1 MTGFSLLQLVG
12 GLLSGPLFDSIGA
25 RSGLIVSFT
34 ASALSYGIAAV
45 AASLPVLFLSRVP
58 TLLQHAA
65 LASRIAVSSY
75 ATDASSKASLLG
87 LLGLSASVG
96 AIVGPGLGGF
106 LSTRFS
112 TRVALL
118 AAMALSAASLLAVL
132 TLMARPGAGATEAQ
146 SAPKRKPSLAD
157 IARVALQ
164 PGVPALLA
172 AKSVLNLAVS
182 LLFGSLALA
191 AASEFGM
198 TPVDL
203 GTLLSTTSVVTL
215 CTQAFV
221 IEALLSRFS
230 IAAVSNGSLLLL
242 ALSFGGLA
250 CATTV
255 PMLAACLFPT
265 AVATCVLTTL
275 NTAEL
280 NQVRLP
286 EPAQL
291 TVTHSPFIRRLR
303 RWQTQAASMLL
314 TCPWHLALECLP
326 QES

>member
-1 MTGFSLLQLVG
+1 
-12 GLLSGPLFDSIGA
+12 
-25 RSGLIVSFT
+25 
-34 ASALSYGIAAV
+34 
-45 AASLPVLFLSRVP
+45 VP

-132 TLMARPGAGATEAQ
+132 TLMARPGAGSAEVLQ

-157 IARVALQ
+157 IARVARQ

-191 AASEFGM
+191 AASQFSM
-198 TPVDL
+198 TPADL
-203 GTLLSTTSVVTL
+203 GTLLSATSIVTL
-215 CTQAFV
+215 CTQAVV

-255 PMLAACLFPT
+255 PMLAACLLPT

-286 EPAQL
+286 EPGLL
-291 TVTHSPFIRRLR
+291 TVAHSPLFAGYVAGRLR
-303 RWQTQAASMLL
+303 QHQCS
-314 TCPWHLALECLP
+314 
-326 QES
+326 